1 MSRKRNRSARQQA
14 GSSALACLGLGTLAL
29 NLPAHAQFRFAP
41 PHRSTLPGV
50 EGAAIALGDLNGDA
64 KMDAAVAGYFYPN
77 GPSRLYAYFHLDHG
91 LVERRFI
98 IERPTATFTL
108 AAGDLDGDG
117 HVDLAWSEPDGIG
130 IWYNSGDGVHGQF
143 ILEAASHHGRRF
155 RLADMDGDGV
165 LDIAVVLG
173 PPSGP
178 APQIEARLSRGRGQF
193 EPRLI
198 YEHSQPGYGAR
209 DLALGDIDGDGD
221 IDAAVVFTHQDSGS
235 TYDSELVYLAN
246 DGMGDFS
253 QRARWP
259 LPWRNGVDTYPQ
271 AITMGDLDGDGD
283 LDFFIATGEHYHS
296 VELFA
301 FRNDGDRITQTAI
314 LGSAYGYRVRVLT
327 TSDLDLDGNLDV
339 LFAGQSDLYVFRNR
353 GNGSFNTRQTIEL
366 GRGKAVS
373 VATADLY
380 WSGQWDIAALVGTRF
395 LSIVRNTTFE
405 QGPRL
410 FVGPLTQGEPVSL
423 AVRHA
428 QPGETVHFLHSLGGA
443 GHAHG
448 QPLLGGMVLDLL
460 EPITLF
466 GSAVADA
473 DGTAVLRRIV
483 PPNAPLRNV
492 VFQAIIRRGP
502 GGEDSVKTPFRT
514 ARIEPN

>member
-1 MSRKRNRSARQQA
+1 MSRTRNRPARQQA
-14 GSSALACLGLGTLAL
+14 GSGALACLGLGTLAL
-29 NLPAHAQFRFAP
+29 HPPAHAQFRFAP

-50 EGAAIALGDLNGDA
+50 EGAAIALADLNRDGM
-64 KMDAAVAGYFYPN
+64 MDAAVAGYFYPD
-77 GPSRLYAYFHLDHG
+77 GPSRLYAYFHLDRG
-91 LVERRFI
+91 IVERRLI
-98 IERPTATFTL
+98 IERPTPTFIL

-117 HVDLAWSEPDGIG
+117 KVDLAWNDAGGIG
-130 IWYNSGDGVHGQF
+130 MWYNSGDGYRGQF
-143 ILEAASHHGRRF
+143 VLEPASHFGRRF
-155 RLADMDGDGV
+155 RLADLDGDGM
-165 LDIAVVLG
+165 LDIAVPLG
-173 PPSGP
+173 PSGFP
-178 APQIEARLSRGRGQF
+178 AARIEARLSRGRGRF

-198 YEHSQPGYGAR
+198 YEHSQSGYGAR
-209 DLALGDIDGDGD
+209 DVALGDIDGDGD
-221 IDAAVVFTHQDSGS
+221 IDAAIIFTHQDSGY
-235 TYDSELVYLAN
+235 TYDSELVHLVN
-246 DGMGDFS
+246 DGTGNFS
-253 QRARWP
+253 VRNRWP
-259 LPWRNGVDTYPQ
+259 LPWRDGVDTYPQ
-271 AITMGDLDGDGD
+271 VVTLGDLDGDGD

-301 FRNDGDRITQTAI
+301 FRHDGDRITQTAI
-314 LGSAYGYRVRVLT
+314 LGSAYGYRVQVLT

-339 LFAGQSDLYVFRNR
+339 LFAGHSDLYVFRNR
-353 GNGSFNTRQTIEL
+353 GNGSFNTGQTIEL

-380 WSGQWDIAALVGTRF
+380 GSGQWDIAALVGTRF
-395 LSIVRNTTFE
+395 LSIVRNATFE

-443 GHAHG
+443 GHTHG
-448 QPLLGGMVLDLL
+448 QSLLGGMVLDLR

-483 PPNAPLRNV
+483 PPNAPLSNV
-492 VFQAIIRRGP
+492 VFQAVIRRGP

-514 ARIEPN
+514 IRIEPN